1 VIGTSTYLDSL
12 RFRVHLAER
21 FAVSPA
27 CVEANVVGEHGTSS
41 VFLWSSAQIGGMGV
55 ADALAKRGSGF
66 DIFRREVEWNRTCA
80 LPISRSSV
88 GSAESIDG
96 GRVDDIDAML
106 QRGTDGGNRFSFIG
120 SAPHPPANGPGA
132 DRDGRHL
139 ERCAGN
145 VAKLHVH
152 FESFGLTSHDPAP
165 SSSACG

>member
-66 DIFRREVEWNRTCA
+66 DIFRREVEQNVRFANIT
-80 LPISRSSV
+80 I
-88 GSAESIDG
+88 I
-96 GRVDDIDAML
+96 GRIGRIHR
-106 QRGTDGGNRFSFIG
+106 RGPCR
-120 SAPHPPANGPGA
+120 
-132 DRDGRHL
+132 
-139 ERCAGN
+139 
-145 VAKLHVH
+145 
-152 FESFGLTSHDPAP
+152 
-165 SSSACG
+165 